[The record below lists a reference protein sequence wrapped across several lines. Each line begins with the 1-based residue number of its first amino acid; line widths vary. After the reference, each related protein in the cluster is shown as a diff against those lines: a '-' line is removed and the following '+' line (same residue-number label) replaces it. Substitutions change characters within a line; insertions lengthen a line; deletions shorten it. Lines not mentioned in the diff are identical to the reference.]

1 MRLLFLAAYVA
12 NLILVGALL
21 RRPPARMLAGHSS
34 ATPVMILA
42 ALYTLLLVAI
52 LLAPRLLR
60 RCPAR
65 WIGIPHPEYWLQAAN
80 RAETERKIQARLLSF
95 GTVAF
100 LILLA
105 AGLLVLRFQQAPRSQ
120 PEWWGLR
127 GLAIF
132 FLAYSV
138 YWYVAFLRDFR
149 ISAEARVS
157 ARVTQS

>member
-1 MRLLFLAAYVA
+1 MRLLFIAAYVA
-12 NLILVGALL
+12 NLVLAGALL
-21 RRPPARMLAGHSS
+21 RQQPTCLLAGHGS
-34 ATPVMILA
+34 ATPAAILM

-65 WIGIPHPEYWLQAAN
+65 WFGIPHPEYWLQAAH
-80 RAETERKIQARLLSF
+80 RAETERKIQARLLAF

-100 LILLA
+100 LILLM
-105 AGLLVLRFQQAPRSQ
+105 AGLLVLRFRQAPRLQ

-127 GLAIF
+127 GLAVF

-149 ISAEARVS
+149 VPAGGE
-157 ARVTQS
+157 